1 MKSGRS
7 IDNGPKF
14 ERDRSG
20 GFGRAVVKSRY
31 VILVIAVLLLIPSI
45 IGYQNTK
52 INYDMLYYLPD
63 SMETVKGQDLLLD
76 DFGKGAFSILVTE
89 NMTTGEMRKLTS
101 QIEDVDHVDSVVDLA
116 SVIDPNVPTAMYPK
130 VIRDNLK
137 NQDAS
142 MIVIFFDDST
152 SAAPTINAV
161 GEIRKICTKDCYL
174 AGMSSMVVDLKNL
187 CEAEE
192 AKYVA
197 IAVVLSLIAMMAM
210 LDSLFAPILFLISI
224 GLAIIYNLGSN
235 IIFGEISYITKAI
248 AAVLQLAVTMD
259 YSIFLWHSYIE
270 HIDRGFERHEAMA
283 CAVNA
288 TLTSVSGSS
297 LTTIAG
303 FLCMCFMSYTMGI
316 DLGIVMAKGVLLGVI
331 SSVTILPA
339 LLLLFSNTLVRT
351 RHKSIIPDMSRLSV
365 RLTTKYGIY
374 LAIFALL
381 LIPAVIGYNN
391 LNITYDFTKMVASNA
406 DDLPAKYTQFYTAQN
421 KQKEDFDIAT
431 THMIIADA
439 DIPDEEGEKML
450 HEIQD
455 IKGTKTVLGI
465 DSVAGASVPR
475 EMVPKKLQD
484 SLIANGHQLILVNS
498 SYNVS
503 TEKCNKQIDEIKDV
517 VAKYDKSAKVIGE
530 GPATKDL
537 INITAEDFKMV
548 SFVSILAVFLII
560 FFVLQSASL
569 PIILVL
575 AIEFAIYLNMGISG
589 FSGLEVPFLV
599 PVLISTIQLG
609 STVDYAIL
617 MSTRYKTERSYGR
630 AKREAVEIASATC
643 SPSII
648 VSALSFFAATFGVGL
663 YSNVGIIST
672 LCNMMARGAI
682 ISMLT
687 VIFVLPSALMAFDG
701 FICRTTRG
709 LRKKDRIAAAEAQ
722 Q

>member
-7 IDNGPKF
+7 IDNGPKL

-303 FLCMCFMSYTMGI
+303 FLSMCFMSYTMGI

>member
-1 MKSGRS
+1 MSIGRRNSG
-7 IDNGPKF
+7 GPKLA
-14 ERDRSG
+14 ESRSG
-20 GFGRAVVKSRY
+20 GFGKAVVKSRF
-31 VILVIAVLLLIPSI
+31 VILVVAVLLLIPSI
-45 IGYQNTK
+45 IGYTNTK

-76 DFGKGAFSILVTE
+76 DFGKGAFAMLVTE
-89 NMTTGEMRKLTS
+89 NMTTGQMKKLSS
-101 QIEDVDHVDSVVDLA
+101 QIEDIDHVDSVMNLS
-116 SVIDPNVPTAMYPK
+116 SVIDPNVPISMYPK
-130 VIRDNLK
+130 AIRDNLK

-152 SAAPTINAV
+152 SAEPTIKAV
-161 GEIRKICTKDCYL
+161 SDVRKVCTKNCYL
-174 AGMSSMVVDLKNL
+174 AGMSSMVTDLKNL

-210 LDSLFAPILFLISI
+210 LDSFFAPILFLISI

-270 HIDRGFERHEAMA
+270 HIDRGFERKEAMA

-303 FLCMCFMSYTMGI
+303 FLSMCFMSYTMGM

-351 RHKSIIPDMSRLSV
+351 RHKSIIPDMHKLSV
-365 RLTTKYGIY
+365 RLTTKYGVY

-381 LIPAVIGYNN
+381 IIPAVIGYNS
-391 LNITYDFTKMVASNA
+391 LDVTYDFTKMVASNA
-406 DDLPAKYTQFYTAQN
+406 DDLPSQYTQFYTAQE

-439 DIPDEEGEKML
+439 DLPDEEGEKML
-450 HEIQD
+450 DEIQD
-455 IKGTKTVLGI
+455 IKGTKTVFGI
-465 DSVAGASVPR
+465 DSVAGATVPR
-475 EMVPKKLQD
+475 EMVPKKLTD

-498 SYNVS
+498 SYSVS
-503 TEKCNKQIDEIKDV
+503 TDECNDQIDEIKQV
-517 VAKYDKSAKVIGE
+517 VEKYDKSAKVIGE

-537 INITAEDFKMV
+537 INITAKDFRMV
-548 SFVSILAVFLII
+548 SAVSILAVFLII

-589 FSGLEVPFLV
+589 FTGIEVPFLV

-617 MSTRYKTERSYGR
+617 MSTRYKTERASGK

-648 VSALSFFAATFGVGL
+648 VSALGFFTATFGVAL
-663 YSNVGIIST
+663 YSNIGIIST
-672 LCNMMARGAI
+672 LCTMMARGAI

-687 VIFVLPSALMAFDG
+687 VIFILPSALMAFDG

-709 LRKKDRIAAAEAQ
+709 LRKKDREAAASMQ